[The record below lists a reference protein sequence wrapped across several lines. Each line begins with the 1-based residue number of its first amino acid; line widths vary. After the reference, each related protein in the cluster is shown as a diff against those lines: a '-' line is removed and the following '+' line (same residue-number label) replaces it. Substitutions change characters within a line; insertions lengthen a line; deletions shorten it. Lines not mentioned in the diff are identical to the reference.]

1 LVTPKAAA
9 EHELLFDKSEP
20 QIEDFVI
27 GVIGGIVEHLSLT
40 LAAQQSVYKN
50 ISHIF

>member
-1 LVTPKAAA
+1 VTKIISWAFVKLVTTKAAA

-27 GVIGGIVEHLSLT
+27 GGIGGIVEHLSLT
-40 LAAQQSVYKN
+40 
-50 ISHIF
+50 